1 MEKFTTFPLVLKT
14 LHMNWITELLTQQS
28 FAQTIIVFG
37 LVIAF
42 GIWFGKIKIFGVSLG
57 VTWVLFVGLFFSFMG
72 IVVHPELQ
80 DFLKEFGLVLFVYTL
95 GLQVGPGF
103 FASLNK
109 NALVTNML
117 AGFIVVFGVGTTL
130 LLYYFS
136 GNSISIMTGIMSG
149 AVTNTPG
156 LGAAQTT
163 MTNLHYP
170 SEDTSL
176 VTLAYAV
183 AYPFGVFGII
193 ISMLLLK
200 KIFKVNIEHET
211 ELQHKLA
218 NLREDRVISKHLQLQ
233 NHQLV
238 GKPISAIFEMIKT
251 PIVVS
256 RMFHKGTIITPT
268 PRELL
273 SENDVLLIVASKT
286 AFEQLHLLI
295 GPESDMDLK
304 TALDSNL
311 VSNHVVVTNKNI
323 THKRIGD
330 IPEFNQHDFT
340 FTRLYRAGTQMVPNG
355 NIMLQLGDTVKV
367 VGTKESLDRI
377 SSVLGNSLKRLEVP
391 DIAPIFIGIVLG
403 IIVGSI
409 PFQIPNIPVPVK
421 IGLAGG
427 PLIIALLLSRF
438 GNQFYLNNYTTN
450 SANLMIRELGITLF
464 LASVGLSSGSK
475 LVAAF
480 AGGNGFYWVGLGIII
495 TIVPLLIAGFIAK
508 HFFKKNF
515 FEICGLLAGAS
526 TDPPALA
533 FALKISGNDIPSAT
547 YATVYPLTMIL
558 RIIAAQLLLLM
569 FT

>member
-1 MEKFTTFPLVLKT
+1 MEKFTIFPLVLKT
-14 LHMNWITELLTQQS
+14 IQMNWITDLVTQQS

-37 LVIAF
+37 LVIAL

-117 AGFIVVFGVGTTL
+117 AAFIVVFGVVTTL
-130 LLYYFS
+130 VLYYFS

-183 AYPFGVFGII
+183 AYPFGGFGII
-193 ISMLLLK
+193 ISMLVLK

-218 NLREDRVISKHLQLQ
+218 NLREDRVISKHLKVE

-238 GKPISAIFEMIKT
+238 GKPISTIFEIIKT

-256 RMFHKGTIITPT
+256 RMYHQGTIITPT
-268 PRELL
+268 KEELL
-273 SENDVLLIVASKT
+273 AENDVLLIVASKT
-286 AFEQLHLLI
+286 
-295 GPESDMDLK
+295 
-304 TALDSNL
+304 
-311 VSNHVVVTNKNI
+311 
-323 THKRIGD
+323 
-330 IPEFNQHDFT
+330 T
-340 FTRLYRAGTQMVPNG
+340 FDQ
-355 NIMLQLGDTVKV
+355 KV
-367 VGTKESLDRI
+367 I
-377 SSVLGNSLKRLEVP
+377 
-391 DIAPIFIGIVLG
+391 
-403 IIVGSI
+403 
-409 PFQIPNIPVPVK
+409 
-421 IGLAGG
+421 
-427 PLIIALLLSRF
+427 
-438 GNQFYLNNYTTN
+438 
-450 SANLMIRELGITLF
+450 
-464 LASVGLSSGSK
+464 
-475 LVAAF
+475 
-480 AGGNGFYWVGLGIII
+480 
-495 TIVPLLIAGFIAK
+495 
-508 HFFKKNF
+508 
-515 FEICGLLAGAS
+515 
-526 TDPPALA
+526 
-533 FALKISGNDIPSAT
+533 
-547 YATVYPLTMIL
+547 
-558 RIIAAQLLLLM
+558 
-569 FT
+569 

>member
-1 MEKFTTFPLVLKT
+1 MDWIINLFT
-14 LHMNWITELLTQQS
+14 EQS
-28 FAQTIIVFG
+28 FAQTVIIFG
-37 LVIAF
+37 LVIAL
-42 GIWFGKIKIFGVSLG
+42 GIWFGKIKIFGISLG

-72 IVVHPELQ
+72 VTLNAELQ
-80 DFLKEFGLVLFVYTL
+80 SFLKEFGLVLFVYTL

-103 FASLNK
+103 FASLNR

-117 AGFIVVFGVGTTL
+117 AGMVVLFGVIITL
-130 LLYYFS
+130 ILYYCS
-136 GNSISIMTGIMSG
+136 SNPISIMTGIMSG

-163 MTNLHYP
+163 MTNLHH
-170 SEDTSL
+170 SAADTSM

-200 KIFKVNIEHET
+200 RIFRVDIEHET
-211 ELQHKLA
+211 ELQNKLIH
-218 NLREDRVISKHLQLQ
+218 LREDRVVSKHLRLE

-238 GKPISAIFEMIKT
+238 GKPLSAVFEMIKT
-251 PIVVS
+251 PIIVS
-256 RMFHKGTIITPT
+256 RMFHKGIIITPT
-268 PRELL
+268 PKEIL
-273 SENDVLLIVASKT
+273 SENDILLIVAPKNT
-286 AFEQLHLLI
+286 FDQLHLLI
-295 GPESDMDLK
+295 GAESDMNLK
-304 TALDSNL
+304 TAHESKL
-311 VSNHVVVTNKNI
+311 VSNHIIVTNKEI
-323 THKRIGD
+323 THKRLGD
-330 IPEFNQHDFT
+330 IPEFHQHDFT
-340 FTRLYRAGTQMVPNG
+340 FTRLYRAGTQMIPSG
-355 NIMLQLGDTVKV
+355 NVSLQLGDTIKV
-367 VGTKESLDRI
+367 VGTQEGLDRVTK
-377 SSVLGNSLKRLEVP
+377 VLGNSLKRLEVP

-427 PLIIALLLSRF
+427 PLIVALLLSRF
-438 GNQFYLNNYTTN
+438 GNKLYLNNYTTI

-464 LASVGLSSGSK
+464 LASVGLSSGSI
-475 LVAAF
+475 LAQAF
-480 AGGNGFYWVGLGIII
+480 EGGGGFYWIGLGIII
-495 TIVPLLIAGFIAK
+495 TIVPLLLVGVIAK
-508 HFFKKNF
+508 RYFKKNY

-533 FALKISGNDIPSAT
+533 FALKIAGNDVPSAT

-558 RIIAAQLLLLM
+558 RIVVAQLLILM

>member
-1 MEKFTTFPLVLKT
+1 MFIFPLVFKKQK
-14 LHMNWITELLTQQS
+14 MDWIVDLLSKQS
-28 FAQTIIVFG
+28 FAQTIIIFG
-37 LVIAF
+37 IVIAL

-57 VTWVLFVGLFFSFMG
+57 VTWVLFIGLFFSFMG
-72 IVVHPELQ
+72 VSINHELQ

-103 FASLNK
+103 FASLNR

-117 AGFIVVFGVGTTL
+117 AGLVVLFGVVTTL
-130 LLYYFS
+130 ILFYFS
-136 GNSISIMTGIMSG
+136 SNPISIMTGIMSG

-163 MTNLHYP
+163 MTNLHQAT
-170 SEDTSL
+170 SDTSM

-193 ISMLLLK
+193 IAMLVLK
-200 KIFKVNIEHET
+200 KIFRVNIEHET
-211 ELQHKLA
+211 DLQNKLA
-218 NLREDRVISKHLQLQ
+218 NLREDRVISKHLKLE

-238 GKPISAIFEMIKT
+238 GKPISAIFEIIKT

-256 RMFHKGTIITPT
+256 RMFHNGIIISPT
-268 PRELL
+268 PKEIL
-273 SENDVLLIVASKT
+273 SENDVLLIVASKNT
-286 AFEQLHLLI
+286 FEQLELI
-295 GPESDMDLK
+295 IGSESDMNLK

-311 VSNHVVVTNKNI
+311 VSSHVVVTNKNI
-323 THKRIGD
+323 THKRLGD

-355 NIMLQLGDTVKV
+355 NISLQLGDTIKV
-367 VGTKESLDRI
+367 VGSKEGLERI
-377 SSVLGNSLKRLEVP
+377 TNVLGNSLKRLEVP

-427 PLIIALLLSRF
+427 PLIIALILSRF
-438 GNQFYLNNYTTN
+438 GNKFYLNNYTTN

-475 LVAAF
+475 LVEAF
-480 AGGNGFYWVGLGIII
+480 AGGNGFYWIGLGILI
-495 TIVPLLIAGFIAK
+495 TIVPLLVVGIIAK
-508 HFFKKNF
+508 RYFKKNF

-533 FALKISGNDIPSAT
+533 FALKIAGNDIPSAT

-558 RIIAAQLLLLM
+558 RIIAAQLLILM
-569 FT
+569 FS